1 MPRLNQ
7 GDDMGITS
15 TAYKIVLLLHI
26 LCAIVGFGAVILN
39 GLYGRESKR
48 RPGPGGL
55 AITEANLAVSQVGEY
70 FIYAVFVFGIS
81 LVLMSDKAWK
91 FSQTWVIL
99 AMTFYVIGIAVS
111 HAVLFPN
118 AKRIR
123 NLAAELVAAGPPP
136 AGAPP
141 GPPPQV
147 AEMER
152 SGKILGIASTFLHL
166 LLVAIL
172 VLMIWKPGA

>member
-1 MPRLNQ
+1 
-7 GDDMGITS
+7 MGITS

-26 LCAIVGFGAVILN
+26 LCAIVGFGTVILN
-39 GLYGRESKR
+39 GLYGAQAKR

-55 AITEANLAVSQVGEY
+55 AIQEANLFVSHIAEF
-70 FIYAVFVFGIS
+70 FIYAVFILGIG
-81 LVLMSDKAWK
+81 LVSMSDDAWK
-91 FSQTWVIL
+91 FSQTWIWL
-99 AMTFYVIGIAVS
+99 AMILYIVGIGVS
-111 HAVLFPN
+111 HGVLFPN
-118 AKRIR
+118 AKKMRD
-123 NLAAELVAAGPPP
+123 LSAELVAAGPPP
-136 AGAPP
+136 AGTPP

-152 SGKILGIASTFLHL
+152 RGKTLGAASTFLHL

>member
-1 MPRLNQ
+1 
-7 GDDMGITS
+7 MGITS
-15 TAYKIVLLLHI
+15 TGYRVVLLLHI
-26 LCAIVGFGAVILN
+26 LCAIVGFGGVLLN
-39 GLYGRESKR
+39 GLYGREAKR

-55 AITEANLAVSQVGEY
+55 AITEANYTVSTIAEY
-70 FIYAVFVFGIS
+70 FIYAVFVFGFT

-91 FSQTWVIL
+91 FSQTWIWL
-99 AMTFYVIGIAVS
+99 AMTFYLVGIAVS
-111 HAVLFPN
+111 HTLVLPN
-118 AKRIR
+118 ARKMKR
-123 NLAAELVAAGPPP
+123 LSAELVSAGPPVDAP
-136 AGAPP
+136 A

-152 SGKILGIASTFLHL
+152 TGQTLGMASTFLHL

>member
-1 MPRLNQ
+1 V
-7 GDDMGITS
+7 GIDS
-15 TAYKIVLLLHI
+15 TGYKIVLLLHI
-26 LCAIVGFGAVILN
+26 LCAIVGFGAVFLN

-55 AITEANLAVSQVGEY
+55 AITEANLAVSKVGEY

-99 AMTFYVIGIAVS
+99 ALTFYVVGIAVS

-123 NLAAELVAAGPPP
+123 DLAAELVSAGPPP

-152 SGKILGIASTFLHL
+152 RGKTLGIASTFLHL